1 MNTSQNPH
9 SRAASSRRESA
20 QAKGGFG
27 EWTEILLFYLLPFLV
42 FNGILFVL
50 VASKP
55 KINIQV
61 ANTKDYKTTTASITI
76 ESLFPVKEFV
86 SSQEGTPL
94 PLTETKKGQYTADIV
109 RNGVIEIYAKA
120 LNGMSVTKYEHV
132 NILDDVAP
140 LVGETYSIQDGI
152 LTMALEDSQSGVD
165 FQSVFAA
172 TPSGQTLLPLSADRQ
187 TGVLTF
193 PMEEELLIIYA
204 NDLAG
209 NGMQATF
216 STHIETLSPGAV
228 PSAPYPAQADGTS
241 AAENASSMEGS
252 VSMDNTASAEGS
264 VSMDN
269 AASVNGSVS
278 TDNAASVNGSVS
290 SEGITEDA
298 AASEPAQTAPT
309 QQSSLEQ
316 TTSADE
322 DEIIIHIR
330 TDE

>member
-9 SRAASSRRESA
+9 SRTASSRRESA
-20 QAKGGFG
+20 QAKGGFS
-27 EWTEILLFYLLPFLV
+27 EWTEILFFYLLPFFV
-42 FNGILFVL
+42 INGILFVL

-61 ANTKDYKTTTASITI
+61 ANTKDYKTTTASITV

-109 RNGVIEIYAKA
+109 RNGVIEIYAKG
-120 LNGMSVTKYEHV
+120 LNGMAVTKYEHV

-152 LTMALEDSQSGVD
+152 LTMTLEDSQSGVD

-172 TPSGQTLLPLSADRQ
+172 TSSGQTLLPLSADRQ

-193 PMEEELLIIYA
+193 PMEEDLLIIYA

-216 STHIETLSPGAV
+216 STHIETLNPGAA
-228 PSAPYPAQADGTS
+228 PSSPYPAQADGTP
-241 AAENASSMEGS
+241 ATENA
-252 VSMDNTASAEGS
+252 
-264 VSMDN
+264 
-269 AASVNGSVS
+269 
-278 TDNAASVNGSVS
+278 
-290 SEGITEDA
+290 
-298 AASEPAQTAPT
+298 APT
-309 QQSSLEQ
+309 QQPSLEQ
-316 TTSADE
+316 TASAGD

>member
-1 MNTSQNPH
+1 
-9 SRAASSRRESA
+9 
-20 QAKGGFG
+20 
-27 EWTEILLFYLLPFLV
+27 
-42 FNGILFVL
+42 
-50 VASKP
+50 
-55 KINIQV
+55 
-61 ANTKDYKTTTASITI
+61 
-76 ESLFPVKEFV
+76 
-86 SSQEGTPL
+86 
-94 PLTETKKGQYTADIV
+94 
-109 RNGVIEIYAKA
+109 
-120 LNGMSVTKYEHV
+120 
-132 NILDDVAP
+132 
-140 LVGETYSIQDGI
+140 
-152 LTMALEDSQSGVD
+152 MALEDSQSGVD

-216 STHIETLSPGAV
+216 STHIETLSPGAI

-290 SEGITEDA
+290 SEGITENA

>member
-241 AAENASSMEGS
+241 AAENAASMEGS

-278 TDNAASVNGSVS
+278 TDNAASVNGSAS
-290 SEGITEDA
+290 SEGITENA

>member
-1 MNTSQNPH
+1 MNTSQQPH
-9 SRAASSRRESA
+9 SRSNPNHRPASTGKSSA
-20 QAKGGFG
+20 S
-27 EWTEILLFYLLPFLV
+27 EWKEVLFFYVLPFLL
-42 FNGILFVL
+42 FNGILFTL

-55 KINIQV
+55 KVTIKV
-61 ANTKDYKTTTASITI
+61 ANTKDYKTTTATITV
-76 ESLFPVKEFV
+76 ESLFPIREF
-86 SSQEGTPL
+86 SSAQEGTAL
-94 PLTETKKGQYTADIV
+94 ALTETKKGQYTADIV
-109 RNGVIEIYAKA
+109 RNGVIEIYAKG
-120 LNGMSVTKYEHV
+120 LNGMSIREYEHV

-140 LVGETYSIQDGI
+140 LVNETYQIQDGI
-152 LTMALEDSQSGVD
+152 LTLTLEDSQSGID
-165 FQSVFAA
+165 YQSVFAIA
-172 TPSGQTLLPLSADRQ
+172 PSGQTLFPLSSDRQ
-187 TGVLTF
+187 TGVFTF
-193 PMEEELLIIYA
+193 PMEEEFLVIYA

-241 AAENASSMEGS
+241 DAENAASMEGS

-290 SEGITEDA
+290 SEGITENA